1 MKTIELQFGKTS
13 SPLSYGKLTYIRSF
27 DNFSCEH
34 SNSQISKRLSSDEAD
49 EIIEL
54 LKDGETVE
62 LI

>member
-1 MKTIELQFGKTS
+1 MTIIDLQFGKTS

-34 SNSQISKRLSSDEAD
+34 SNSQISKRLSSDYAEY
-49 EIIEL
+49 IIDL
-54 LKDGETVE
+54 LEDGETVE